1 MNLETTCRIPR
12 DELLG
17 LLNTMT
23 PHDQQRITAEM
34 PAVMPPED
42 DNGETQAGAPP
53 ADFVIKFKQ
62 PAKKITPTR
71 MFVIAAS
78 FAVSFG
84 LGLIVALI

>member
-23 PHDQQRITAEM
+23 PHDQQRVTAEM
-34 PAVMPPED
+34 QAVAPAS
-42 DNGETQAGAPP
+42 
-53 ADFVIKFKQ
+53 DFVIRFKT
-62 PAKKITPTR
+62 KRITPAR

-84 LGLIVALI
+84 VGLIVALI

>member
-1 MNLETTCRIPR
+1 MNMETTCRIPR

-34 PAVMPPED
+34 QAVS
-42 DNGETQAGAPP
+42 PP
-53 ADFVIKFKQ
+53 ADLVIKFKE
-62 PAKKITPTR
+62 PKAKTITPGR

-84 LGLIVALI
+84 LGLVVALI